1 MPEIRAASLYLR
13 YRKRQKKVY
22 GQNIQRAEPIILLL
36 LLSIVLLATLAKRFK
51 TPYPIVL
58 VISGLFISLIPRVP
72 HIELN
77 PDVVFLLFL
86 PPLLF
91 AAAFQTSWRDFRYN
105 ISSISLLAL
114 GLVSF
119 TVYGVA
125 FATRWILP
133 EFTWRLGLVLGAVVC
148 TTDAIAATSIA
159 RRLGLPSRVTDVI
172 EGESLVNDASG
183 LLALQITVSIVV
195 TGQAPALH
203 ERVGMLVY
211 LIASSVATGL
221 LLGKLVA
228 MLVGKIEDAPVEI
241 TISIITPYFAYLA
254 AESVHSSGVLATV
267 ACGMYLG
274 HQSSM
279 YFSTRARLQGSAV
292 WETLSFVLNGI
303 VFILIGLQLPYIL
316 SQIRNL
322 SLGRLILVGVLVSM
336 VVIVLRLVWIY
347 PGSLVATWIRNHIQ
361 HQSVPV
367 PDARYVFIIGWT
379 GMRGVVALAAAISLP
394 KVMADGSPFPE
405 RDVIIFVTFCVI
417 FVTLVFQGL
426 SLPYFIRRL
435 GFASAVLRNPEEE
448 QARYAML
455 DAALA
460 YLQAARESD
469 RPEFRP
475 VYDELIRIQKHHMN
489 LLPGMRRVDTGYTPQ
504 DYALYQELSHSI
516 RGLQRAAL
524 LNLRNQNKIN
534 DEVLRRLEQELDLFE
549 LRYADEV

>member
-1 MPEIRAASLYLR
+1 M
-13 YRKRQKKVY
+13 Y
-22 GQNIQRAEPIILLL
+22 GQNIHRAEPIILLL
-36 LLSIVLLATLAKRFK
+36 LLCIVLLATLAKRFK

-58 VISGLFISLIPRVP
+58 VIAGLFISLIPHVP

-114 GLVSF
+114 GLVTF

-125 FATRWILP
+125 IATHWILP
-133 EFTWRLGLVLGAVVC
+133 EFTWHLGLVLGAVVC

-159 RRLGLPSRVTDVI
+159 RRLGLPSRITDVI

-183 LLALQITVSIVV
+183 LLALQVAVSIVV
-195 TGQAPALH
+195 TGYVPAFH
-203 ERVGMLVY
+203 ERIRLLFY
-211 LIASSVATGL
+211 LIVSSVAIGL
-221 LLGKLVA
+221 VLAKLVA
-228 MLVGKIEDAPVEI
+228 VVVEKIEDAPVEI

-274 HQSSM
+274 HQSSI

-303 VFILIGLQLPYIL
+303 VFILIGLQLPNVL

-322 SLGRLILVGVLVSM
+322 SLGRLIVIGLAVSA
-336 VVIVLRLVWIY
+336 VVIVLRLIWIY
-347 PGSLVATWIRNHIQ
+347 PGAWASNWIRKRLQ
-361 HQSVPV
+361 HQNEPSPG
-367 PDARYVFIIGWT
+367 ARHLFIIGWT

-394 KVMADGSPFPE
+394 KVLADGSPFPE
-405 RDVIIFVTFCVI
+405 RNVIIFLTFCVI

-435 GFASAVLRNPEEE
+435 GLTSAVVENPEEE
-448 QARYAML
+448 RARYAMIE
-455 DAALA
+455 AALA
-460 YLQAARESD
+460 YLQTTRDSD
-469 RPEFRP
+469 RPEFAP
-475 VYDELIRIQKHHMN
+475 VYDDLIRIQKHHLN
-489 LLPGMRRVDTGYTPQ
+489 LLPGARHVDTGYTPE
-504 DYALYQELSHSI
+504 DYKRYLELSSNV
-516 RGLQRAAL
+516 RPLQRAVL

-549 LRYADEV
+549 LRYADSE

>member
-1 MPEIRAASLYLR
+1 
-13 YRKRQKKVY
+13 
-22 GQNIQRAEPIILLL
+22 
-36 LLSIVLLATLAKRFK
+36 
-51 TPYPIVL
+51 
-58 VISGLFISLIPRVP
+58 
-72 HIELN
+72 
-77 PDVVFLLFL
+77 
-86 PPLLF
+86 LLF

-105 ISSISLLAL
+105 ISSIALLAL

-125 FATRWILP
+125 FATRSILP
-133 EFTWRLGLVLGAVVC
+133 DFTWRLGLVLGAVVC

-183 LLALQITVSIVV
+183 LLALQIAVSIVV
-195 TGQAPALH
+195 TGHAPAFH
-203 ERVGMLVY
+203 ERVEMLLY
-211 LIASSVATGL
+211 LIVSSVVIGL
-221 LLGKLVA
+221 VLGKLVA

-241 TISIITPYFAYLA
+241 TISIIAPYFAYLA

-279 YFSTRARLQGSAV
+279 YFSTRARLQGAAV

-316 SQIRNL
+316 SQIRTL
-322 SLGRLILVGVLVSM
+322 SLGRLIFIGLLVST
-336 VVIVLRLVWIY
+336 VVIALRLLWMY
-347 PGSLVATWIRNHIQ
+347 PGAWASNWIRTHLQ
-361 HQSVPV
+361 HQADPLPS
-367 PDARYVFIIGWT
+367 ARYIFIVGWT

-394 KVMADGSPFPE
+394 KALADGSAFPQ
-405 RDVIIFVTFCVI
+405 RNVIIFLTFCVI

-435 GFASAVLRNPEEE
+435 GLASNVVQNPEEE
-448 QARYAML
+448 RARYAMI

-460 YLQAARESD
+460 YLEAGRDSD
-469 RPEFRP
+469 RPEFAP
-475 VYDELIRIQKHHMN
+475 VYDDLIRIQKHHLN
-489 LLPGMRRVDTGYTPQ
+489 LLPGTRQVETGYSSG
-504 DYALYQELSHSI
+504 DYERYLELTKNI
-516 RGLQRAAL
+516 RALQRAAL
-524 LNLRNQNKIN
+524 LNLHNQNKIN

-549 LRYADEV
+549 LRYADSE

>member
-1 MPEIRAASLYLR
+1 M
-13 YRKRQKKVY
+13 Y
-22 GQNIQRAEPIILLL
+22 GQNIHRAEPIILLL
-36 LLSIVLLATLAKRFK
+36 LLCVVLLATLAKRFK

-58 VISGLFISLIPRVP
+58 VIAGLVISLLPRVP
-72 HIELN
+72 RIELN

-105 ISSISLLAL
+105 ISSIALLAL

-125 FATRWILP
+125 FAAHWILP
-133 EFTWRLGLVLGAVVC
+133 DFTWQVGLVLGAVVC

-159 RRLGLPSRVTDVI
+159 RRLGLPDRVTSVI

-183 LLALQITVSIVV
+183 LLALQITVSIVI
-195 TGQAPALH
+195 TGHVPALH
-203 ERVGMLVY
+203 ERLRLLVY
-211 LIASSVATGL
+211 IVVSSVVIGL
-221 LLGKLVA
+221 ALAKLVA
-228 MLVGKIEDAPVEI
+228 MLIAKIEDAPVEI
-241 TISIITPYFAYLA
+241 TISIIAPYFAYLA
-254 AESVHSSGVLATV
+254 AESAHSSGVLATV

-316 SQIRNL
+316 SEIRNR
-322 SLGRLILVGVLVSM
+322 SLARLIVIGLLFSA
-336 VVIVLRLVWIY
+336 VVIVLRLIWIY
-347 PGSLVATWIRNHIQ
+347 PGAWAANWIRSRLQ
-361 HQSVPV
+361 HQSEAL
-367 PDARYVFIIGWT
+367 PDARYIFIVGWT

-394 KVMADGSPFPE
+394 RTLSDGSAFPQ
-405 RDVIIFVTFCVI
+405 RNLIIFLTFCVI

-435 GFASAVLRNPEEE
+435 GLASSDAQNPEEE
-448 QARYAML
+448 RARYAMI

-460 YLQAARESD
+460 FLQSARESD
-469 RPEFRP
+469 RPDSAK
-475 VYDELIRIQKHHMN
+475 VYDELVRIQKHHLN
-489 LLPGMRRVDTGYTPQ
+489 LLPGARSVETGYTPQ
-504 DYALYQELSHSI
+504 DYALYCELSRSI
-516 RGLQRAAL
+516 RSLQRAAL

-549 LRYADEV
+549 IRYADSP

>member
-1 MPEIRAASLYLR
+1 M
-13 YRKRQKKVY
+13 Y
-22 GQNIQRAEPIILLL
+22 GQNIHNAEPIILLL
-36 LLSIVLLATLAKRFK
+36 LVCVVGLATLAKRFK

-58 VISGLFISLIPRVP
+58 VIAGLFLSLIPRVP

-105 ISSISLLAL
+105 ISSIALLAL

-119 TVYGVA
+119 TVWGVA

-133 EFTWRLGLVLGAVVC
+133 DFSWQSGLVLGAVVC

-159 RRLGLPSRVTDVI
+159 RRLGLPSRLTDVI

-183 LLALQITVSIVV
+183 LLALQITVAIVV
-195 TGQAPALH
+195 TGHTPPLH
-203 ERVGMLVY
+203 ERMRLLSY
-211 LIASSVATGL
+211 LIATSVVIGL
-221 LLGKLVA
+221 VFAKLVA
-228 MLVGKIEDAPVEI
+228 QIVKRIDDAPVEI

-254 AESVHSSGVLATV
+254 AESIHSSGVLATV

-274 HQSSM
+274 HQSSL
-279 YFSTRARLQGSAV
+279 YFSTRARLQGAAV

-316 SQIRNL
+316 GQIRSH
-322 SLGRLILVGVLVSM
+322 SLGRLLIIGALVSA
-336 VVIVLRLVWIY
+336 VVIILRLIWIY
-347 PGSLVATWIRNHIQ
+347 PAALAASWIRSHVQ
-361 HQSVPV
+361 HQ
-367 PDARYVFIIGWT
+367 PDPLPSARHVFIVGWT

-394 KVMADGSPFPE
+394 KSLDSGAPFPQ
-405 RDVIIFVTFCVI
+405 RNVIIFLTFCVI
-417 FVTLVFQGL
+417 FATLVFQGL
-426 SLPYFIRRL
+426 SLPFFIRKL
-435 GFASAVLRNPEEE
+435 GLASGVVENPEE
-448 QARYAML
+448 QRARYAMI

-460 YLQAARESD
+460 YLQAGRDTDSV
-469 RPEFRP
+469 EFAP
-475 VYDELIRIQKHHMN
+475 VYDDLIRIQDHHLN
-489 LLPGMRRVDTGYTPQ
+489 LLPGARRIDTGYTPK
-504 DYALYQELSHSI
+504 DYERYRELTANI
-516 RGLQRAAL
+516 RALQRAAL

-549 LRYADEV
+549 LRYADST